1 MPPAA
6 HHSYA
11 VISYPQ
17 LAIALVLIVV
27 TMVLSRLERLDV
39 EKDLLIGTVRSFAQ
53 LTAVGFVLQ
62 AIFNANRWYWV
73 LLTLAVMTAV
83 AGWTAAQRSRDIRN
97 ARLIATLSVGIGGL
111 GTLAILVGLGI
122 IEAAPWYVIPISG
135 MILGNSMNGAAL
147 AMNRVSSE
155 IKLRRPQIEAALA
168 LGATSRQAADPALK
182 AAAKAAMIP
191 NINSMMTVGIVSL
204 PGMMTG
210 QIIAG
215 QPPTKAVNYQIV
227 VVYMITA
234 AVTAASLAAAL
245 WSYRQFFTREH
256 QLIDGG

>member
-1 MPPAA
+1 MPSTS
-6 HHSYA
+6 HGYA
-11 VISYPQ
+11 QISYQQ
-17 LAIALVLIVV
+17 LAVALVLVLI
-27 TMVLSRLERLDV
+27 TLVLSRIERLAI
-39 EKDLLIGTVRSFAQ
+39 EKDLLIGSVRAFLQ
-53 LTAVGFVLQ
+53 LVAVGYVLQ
-62 AIFNANRWYWV
+62 AIFSANKWYWV

-83 AGWTAAQRSRDIRN
+83 AGYTAAQRSKDIPG
-97 ARLIATLSVGIGGL
+97 AKWIAVMSVGIGGL

-147 AMNRVSSE
+147 AMNRISGE
-155 IKLRRPQIEAALA
+155 IKLRRAQIETALA

-215 QPPTKAVNYQIV
+215 QAPTEAVRYQIV

-234 AVTAASLAAAL
+234 AVTVASLAAVL

-256 QLIDGG
+256 QLLGE

>member
-1 MPPAA
+1 MPGAA
-6 HHSYA
+6 SHTYA
-11 VISYPQ
+11 QISYPEMG
-17 LAIALVLIVV
+17 IALVLIAI
-27 TMVLSRLERLDV
+27 TMVLSRLEKLGL
-39 EKDLLIGTVRSFAQ
+39 EKDLMIGTVRTFLQ
-53 LTAVGFVLQ
+53 LSAVGYVLQ

-83 AGWTAAQRSRDIRN
+83 AGYTAAKRATEIPG
-97 ARLIATLSVGIGGL
+97 ARWIAVLSVAIGGL

-122 IEAAPWYVIPISG
+122 IEASPWYVIPISG
-135 MILGNSMNGAAL
+135 MILGNSMNGSAL

-155 IKLRRPQIEAALA
+155 IKLRRAQIETALS

-215 QPPTKAVNYQIV
+215 QPPVEAVRYQV
-227 VVYMITA
+227 VVMYMITA
-234 AVTAASLAAAL
+234 AVTVASVAAAL
-245 WSYRQFFTREH
+245 WSYRQFFTNEH
-256 QLIDGG
+256 QLKV

>member
-1 MPPAA
+1 MVDA
-6 HHSYA
+6 HNYA
-11 VISYPQ
+11 EISYGE
-17 LAIALVLIVV
+17 LGVALVLIVITV
-27 TMVLSRLERLDV
+27 VLSRLERLGL
-39 EKDLLIGTVRSFAQ
+39 EKDLLVGTIRSLVQ
-53 LTAVGFVLQ
+53 LMAVGYVLEG
-62 AIFNANRWYWV
+62 IFRADKWYWV

-83 AGWTAAQRSRDIRN
+83 AGYTAAQRSKDIPG
-97 ARLIATLSVGIGGL
+97 AKWIAVLSVGIGGL

-122 IEAAPWYVIPISG
+122 IEASPWYVIPISG
-135 MILGNSMNGAAL
+135 MILGNSMNGASL
-147 AMNRVSSE
+147 AMNRISAE
-155 IKLRRPQIEAALA
+155 IKLRRLQIETALA

-215 QPPTKAVNYQIV
+215 QSPTEAVRYQIV

-234 AVTAASLAAAL
+234 AVTVASLAAAL

-256 QLIDGG
+256 QLVAE